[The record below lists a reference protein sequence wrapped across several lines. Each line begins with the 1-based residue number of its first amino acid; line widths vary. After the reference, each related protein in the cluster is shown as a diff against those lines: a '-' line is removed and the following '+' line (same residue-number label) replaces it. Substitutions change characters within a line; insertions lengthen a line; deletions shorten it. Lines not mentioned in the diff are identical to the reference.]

1 MNHQQIDQL
10 VKTFN
15 IDTAKGQVNPRVQ
28 EITVRLVADL
38 FKAIEDLDMSPH
50 EVWKGMEFLIDAAKA
65 NEIGLFAAG
74 LGLERFVDIR
84 ADEAEEKAGL
94 SGGTPR
100 TIEGPLYVYG
110 APESTGFARIDEG
123 AESSHAKPMI
133 L

>member
-84 ADEAEEKAGL
+84 ASRRAPSKARCMVTVHPKARAL
-94 SGGTPR
+94 PAWTTAPNRHTPSR
-100 TIEGPLYVYG
+100 
-110 APESTGFARIDEG
+110 
-123 AESSHAKPMI
+123 
-133 L
+133 

>member
-84 ADEAEEKAGL
+84 ADEAEEKAASQAARRAPSKARCMFTVRPKAPAL
-94 SGGTPR
+94 PAWTTAPNRHTPSR
-100 TIEGPLYVYG
+100 
-110 APESTGFARIDEG
+110 
-123 AESSHAKPMI
+123 
-133 L
+133 